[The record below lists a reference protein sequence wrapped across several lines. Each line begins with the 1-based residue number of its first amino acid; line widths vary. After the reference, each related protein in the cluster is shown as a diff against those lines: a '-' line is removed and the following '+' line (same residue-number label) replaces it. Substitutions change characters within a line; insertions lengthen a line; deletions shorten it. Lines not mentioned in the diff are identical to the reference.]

1 MITLSSHTAGWA
13 LSLLIVP
20 AMYLSFV
27 YYRFYIAQATQE
39 LMRVAV
45 NNEEDEMVVSA
56 R

>member
-1 MITLSSHTAGWA
+1 MITISSHTAGSA
-13 LSLLIVP
+13 LSLLFVP
-20 AMYLSFV
+20 AMYLSFA

-45 NNEEDEMVVSA
+45 SNEEDEMVVSA